1 MATARAAQFQHDVTR
16 ARDLIGLGQA
26 IGSMTY
32 GRVDGSDLF
41 RLALVQ
47 AVAALDAY
55 VHGITLDRA
64 VDILLGR
71 IPGGAPRGKVG
82 LNFNAVQVLLAAATP
97 ADTELAARTYTAQR
111 LSMETFQRPDDI
123 ANALAMVG
131 VGKIWSTAFPKPAET
146 KTALG
151 LIVDRRNRIVHSCD
165 VDPLNTGSITRIA
178 ASDAA
183 LAVETIENIVLTVD
197 PLG

>member
-1 MATARAAQFQHDVTR
+1 MATARAAQFQHDATR

-41 RLALVQ
+41 RSALVQ

-71 IPGGAPRGKVG
+71 SPGGAPRGSKVG
-82 LNFNAVQVLLAAATP
+82 LNFNAVQVLLATATP
-97 ADTELAARTYTAQR
+97 ADTELAARTYIAQR

-131 VGKIWSTAFPKPAET
+131 VGKIRSEERRVGKECRYRWSP
-146 KTALG
+146 
-151 LIVDRRNRIVHSCD
+151 HH
-165 VDPLNTGSITRIA
+165 
-178 ASDAA
+178 
-183 LAVETIENIVLTVD
+183 
-197 PLG
+197 